1 MGHARATDIY
11 DCAHESVEDTSEYN
25 IIVELS
31 MDGPNVN

>member
-1 MGHARATDIY
+1 MY
-11 DCAHESVEDTSEYN
+11 DCAHESIEDMLEYK